1 VSRRGLAVLLAAA
14 ASLAAG
20 CGASTANKQSG
31 LAWVGTPQVFRSK
44 ALPDDRIVVAHV
56 RNAGKRTLH
65 LVASNLVVRDADGH
79 RLKGASAGFTNT
91 FAHGLFGAYQ
101 QPDQVPPA
109 ELLRLG
115 KAIYLPAGATAPFY
129 AAWHLSPGTHGPIRI
144 DYGAGSLTVPE
155 VAVRPAAS

>member
-20 CGASTANKQSG
+20 CGGSTANKHSG